1 MDRDLAEFA
10 VNKAQDLKVEFAE
23 ARIEKVESNEFL
35 LKNGNM
41 EVSEFVRSY
50 GFNIRVVKDGCL
62 GFGSTNIMSK
72 EKISEIVEK
81 AVKMAKASS
90 RFVKKKIC
98 LSEEKGIEDSYEV
111 KQKNKIEDIG
121 CEEKLKKLMEFE
133 KNLPENISIP
143 ARLFELADDIREKY
157 YVNSEGS
164 KIFSKMPKIHVL
176 GVITIFEN
184 NETEQAILQYGKT
197 QGWEFFIENDI
208 SEKIN
213 KEAKILQKSIKIG
226 KTAPKGNI
234 DIIAGSEVVGIA
246 VHESCGHPYEADR
259 ILGREAA
266 QAGESFVKKDMI
278 GERIGSEVVNVIEDP
293 TILNSYGF
301 YLYDEEGVKARSRYM
316 IKNGIINE
324 FLHNR
329 QTAYEMGLKSNGSA
343 RASGYD
349 KEPIIRMSNT
359 FIEKGDYSNEELFEG
374 INGIL
379 INSFNE
385 WNIDD
390 KRYNQKYVG
399 REAYLI
405 KNGEIKHPIKKPIL
419 ELTTPKFYSSI
430 DAIGKEIEFFPGNCG
445 KGEPM
450 QIAPVF
456 MGGPMIR
463 LRNIKL
469 GGN

>member
-1 MDRDLAEFA
+1 MDRDLGEFA
-10 VNKAQDLKVEFAE
+10 VNLAQDLKVEFAE
-23 ARIEKVESNEFL
+23 ARLEIVESNEFL

-50 GFNIRVVKDGCL
+50 GFNIRVLKNGSM
-62 GFGSTNIMSK
+62 GFCSTNIISK
-72 EKISEIVEK
+72 NKISEIVK
-81 AVKMAKASS
+81 NAVKMASASS
-90 RFVKKKIC
+90 KLVKKKIK
-98 LSEEKGIEDSYEV
+98 LSEEKGVEDSYKV
-111 KQKNKIEDIG
+111 KQKNKIEDIS
-121 CEEKLKKLMEFE
+121 CEEKIEKLHEFE
-133 KNLPENISIP
+133 KNLPKKIKIP
-143 ARLFELADDIREKY
+143 ARIFEIADDIKEKY
-157 YVNSEGS
+157 YVNSEDS
-164 KIFSKMPKIHVL
+164 KIYSKMPRIHVL
-176 GVITIFEN
+176 AVITIFEN
-184 NETEQAILQYGKT
+184 NQSEQAILQYGKT
-197 QGWEFFIENDI
+197 QGWEFFKENNI

-213 KEAKILQKSIKIG
+213 REAEILQKMIKEG
-226 KTAPKGNI
+226 RKAPKGNV
-234 DIIAGSEVVGIA
+234 DVIIGEEVVGIA

-278 GERIGSEVVNVIEDP
+278 GNRIGSDVVNVIEDP
-293 TILNSYGF
+293 TIQNSYGF
-301 YLYDEEGVKARSRYM
+301 YLYDEEGVKAKPRYL

-329 QTAYEMGLKSNGSA
+329 ETAYEMGIKSNASA

-359 FIEKGDYSNEELFEG
+359 YIKEGDYSNEELFEG
-374 INGIL
+374 INGIF
-379 INSFNE
+379 INSFSE

-399 REAYLI
+399 REAYLVE
-405 KNGEIKHPIKKPIL
+405 KGEIKYPIRKPIL

-430 DAIGKEIEFFPGNCG
+430 DAVGKEIEFFPGNCG